1 MDKTKEGKIKEYE
14 VYVTGVASVYVSAES
29 KEEALDIARENT
41 KAEDI
46 HWAAIDIDEA
56 VEVEY

>member
-14 VYVTGVASVYVSAES
+14 VYITGVSSVYVSAES
-29 KEEALDIARENT
+29 EEEALDIAREDVR
-41 KAEDI
+41 AEDI

-56 VEVEY
+56 VEIED